1 MKDIRFYLF
10 IFSLC
15 WYFPCKSIAQTRT
28 IHILVALCD
37 NENQGIVKVP
47 EGIGNGQNPRTNL
60 YWGCGY
66 GVKTYFLK
74 HNKNWQLIKTI
85 QNPDSMIYE
94 RLVFKHKDS
103 AVFIVADAYNGA
115 NIKETTIDL
124 LNFAAGHKK
133 QTLTLNQQTIN
144 FGGGADLIAYI
155 GHDGLMDFS
164 LDKYPQ
170 KADTKKREVVILAC
184 VSKFYFNDAIKQGGS
199 YPLLWTSGL
208 MCPEAY
214 TVSAVVDA
222 WVHNKTSQE
231 IRLQAAQAY
240 NKYQKCGINGA
251 KNLLLTGW

>member
-1 MKDIRFYLF
+1 MQIFLF
-10 IFSLC
+10 IICLLCCFSN
-15 WYFPCKSIAQTRT
+15 KIVAQNRT

-47 EGIGNGQNPRTNL
+47 VGIGNGQDPKTNL

-85 QNPDSMIYE
+85 QNPDSVIYE
-94 RLVFKHKDS
+94 RLIFKHKDS
-103 AVFIVADAYNGA
+103 MVFIVADAYNGA
-115 NIKETTIDL
+115 NIRNTTIDL
-124 LNFAAGHKK
+124 LDFAAGHRK
-133 QTLTLNQQTIN
+133 QTLNINQQTIN
-144 FGGGADLIAYI
+144 FGGGANLIAYI

-164 LDKYPQ
+164 LDSYPQ

-184 VSKFYFNDAIKQGGS
+184 VSQFYFNDAIKQGGS

-214 TVSAVVDA
+214 TISAVADA
-222 WVHNKTSQE
+222 WTMNKTSQE
-231 IRLQAAQAY
+231 IHLQAAQAY
-240 NKYQKCGINGA
+240 HKYQKCGIKGA